1 MPMKYVDFM
10 DSLGRLKILTLMTLV
25 FFVVWKII
33 PGIYGHPPGKYEAT
47 MAIINGPFAFN
58 FWFFEVLMGLVIP
71 LCILFPKTTRTP
83 TGVMFAGLSSTI
95 GIFFM
100 RYDLVIV
107 GQLVSMREETANL
120 VNGLLQYT
128 PSITEIAITVGAIC
142 TCLFLYTLAER
153 LLPLDPEEH

>member
-1 MPMKYVDFM
+1 
-10 DSLGRLKILTLMTLV
+10 MTLV

-33 PGIYGHPPGKYEAT
+33 PGIYGQPPGKYEAT

-58 FWFFEVLMGLVIP
+58 FWFFEVLLGLVIP

-83 TGVMFAGLSSTI
+83 KGVMYAGLSSTI

-100 RYDLVIV
+100 RYDLVVV
-107 GQLVSMREETANL
+107 GQLVTMREGTAEL
-120 VNGLLQYT
+120 VGGLLHYS
-128 PSITEIAITVGAIC
+128 PSATEIAIVIGSLC

-153 LLPLDPEEH
+153 MLPLDSDEH